1 MQYGSNSITDSE
13 EFVSRIDNC
22 IVEQVPVFN
31 ELITL
36 KNNAFLERDFLPVMV
51 DNQLQ
56 DYPLSL

>member
-1 MQYGSNSITDSE
+1 MQYGSHSITDSE
-13 EFVSRIDNC
+13 EFVSRIDSC

-56 DYPLSL
+56 GYPLGL